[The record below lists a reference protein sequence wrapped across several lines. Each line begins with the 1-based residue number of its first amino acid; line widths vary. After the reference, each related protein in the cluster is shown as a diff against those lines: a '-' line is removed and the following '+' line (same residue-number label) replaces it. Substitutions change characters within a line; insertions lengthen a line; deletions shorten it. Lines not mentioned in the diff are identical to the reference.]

1 MELYEHFMEQS
12 ALCASLGVCVCVEQ
26 NERQI
31 EILVSGC
38 RLIKEAHEIYRNCTL
53 SLALFGRIRI
63 WMLRLFR
70 FCSKPCS
77 SAPLLSSNLPYSDFV
92 EAMEMRNFMCGPNK
106 TMPSILDVIH
116 FNIP

>member
-31 EILVSGC
+31 EILVSGS

-53 SLALFGRIRI
+53 SLALLGRVRIR
-63 WMLRLFR
+63 MLRLFR
-70 FCSKPCS
+70 FCSKPWQCS
-77 SAPLLSSNLPYSDFV
+77 TFEFESSIFQFRWSDGNEKFHV
-92 EAMEMRNFMCGPNK
+92 RPRIK
-106 TMPSILDVIH
+106 
-116 FNIP
+116 